1 MKMTEKQMA
10 DRLEL
15 IRSVA
20 KKRANKAAMDARKW
34 SNTTERSR
42 KAAGNDAYLTS
53 LDENHNHYTD
63 GEKYLAEHYG
73 DRLADQKNY
82 ESEEGWNQS

>member
-15 IRSVA
+15 IRFVA

-42 KAAGNDAYLTS
+42 KAAG
-53 LDENHNHYTD
+53 
-63 GEKYLAEHYG
+63 
-73 DRLADQKNY
+73 Q
-82 ESEEGWNQS
+82 